1 MLIGVTVFSQT
12 TGGKIY
18 FSPWFPRGGNSA
30 TFACEMIACAD
41 TTNDIDTFSV
51 QVQTKNSEDADM
63 DAVDLL
69 VSPQAI
75 TLSTDEG
82 ITSFNAGAKLSDTGN
97 QGMKALV
104 RFKYIVKAKNNG
116 RAWVHFRMLNPAW
129 RSN

>member
-1 MLIGVTVFSQT
+1 MIIGVTLHSQST
-12 TGGKIY
+12 TGKVY

-30 TFACEMIACAD
+30 TFACEVIACAD
-41 TTNDIDTFSV
+41 TTNDIDTFSI
-51 QVQTKNSEDADM
+51 QVQTKNAEDSDL

-69 VSPQAI
+69 GSPQSI
-75 TLSTDEG
+75 TLGTDEN
-82 ITSFNAGAKLSDTGN
+82 ITNFQAGAKLSDTVN

-104 RFKYIVKAKNNG
+104 RFKYIVKSKVNG

>member
-1 MLIGVTVFSQT
+1 MLIGVTIQSDS
-12 TGGKIY
+12 TGGDIY

-30 TFACEMIACAD
+30 VFACEMIACAD
-41 TTNDIDTFSV
+41 TTNDIDTFTV
-51 QVQTKNSEDADM
+51 QVQTKNAEDSDM

-69 VSPQAI
+69 VSPQSI
-75 TLSTDEG
+75 GLGTDEG
-82 ITSFNAGAKLSDTGN
+82 VTSFSAGAKLSDTGN

-104 RFKYIVKAKNNG
+104 RFKYMVKAKADG